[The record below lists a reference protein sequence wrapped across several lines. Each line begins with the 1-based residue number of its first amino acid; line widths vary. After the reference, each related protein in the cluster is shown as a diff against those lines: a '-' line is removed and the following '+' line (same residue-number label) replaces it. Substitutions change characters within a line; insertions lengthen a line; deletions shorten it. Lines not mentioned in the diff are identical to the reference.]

1 MKIKRIS
8 PRKTIL
14 GAFVVASLV
23 SATGCGVTENIA
35 RNLQGNPQTSI
46 AQSQPES
53 SSTVNEQKNYT
64 QNMSAKKLIATA
76 EKNFKQ
82 LSSYRMKTYS
92 ETRKDF
98 NVTFE
103 KSGKENSVSHI
114 IVDVPQ
120 IKAMEIYSE
129 NINGQADKVYLNAA
143 GFWLTLSAD
152 ELSSQLEDVSFVT
165 DATIAAQQYFDFLKS
180 LPEDEL
186 GLNVDESISGV
197 GDVVGIHFTDKNE
210 HAAVMYISKETLLPV
225 RIKIDTSTYS
235 LLKSTD
241 IEGSFIIDLY
251 DFNKVDPIQI
261 PEDAKNASSIDKIA
275 DNVLKKLRSAA
286 KDFQ

>member
-46 AQSQPES
+46 AQSHLES
-53 SSTVNEQKNYT
+53 SSTVHEQDNYT
-64 QNMSAKKLIATA
+64 QNMSAKELIATA

-82 LSSYRMKTYS
+82 LSSYSMNIYS
-92 ETRKDF
+92 EIRKDI

-103 KSGKENSVSHI
+103 KSGKEKSVSHI

-120 IKAMEIYSE
+120 MKAMEIYSE
-129 NINGQADKVYLNAA
+129 NINGQADRVYLNAA

-165 DATIAAQQYFDFLKS
+165 DATIATQQYFDYLRS

-186 GLNVDESISGV
+186 GLNVDETIPGV
-197 GDVVGIHFTDKNE
+197 GDAVGIHFVDKNE
-210 HAAVMYISKETLLPV
+210 HAAVMYISKETMLPV
-225 RIKIDTSTYS
+225 RIKIDTSTYA

-241 IEGSFIIDLY
+241 IEGSLIIDLY

-261 PEDAKNASSIDKIA
+261 PEEAKNASSLDNIA
-275 DNVLKKLRSAA
+275 DNVLKKLSAL
-286 KDFQ
+286 Q